1 MISSSFYP
9 TLASLIPL
17 EKLPDSIVPLIENTF
32 DDVFYKNYVSEKSMD
47 GDSGFFALT
56 IVLHKPLGFDFLGE
70 EGFSLVLN
78 PDQDGLTTEIPISV
92 NFKLEALKYIRGF
105 DPALVASDLVYTF
118 ELIFELLG
126 LEESELLEEVLDSYY
141 SDSPSPI
148 SDFVGDY
155 NSNIDFSGSLTE
167 PGGIISEAIA
177 DLVIQFESDPE
188 KDIFSYVFLAL
199 TEDFDGIKRLF
210 KKWVGNFGYKDILKL
225 FVPEI
230 YVSFDVIDIA
240 LIFPRNVLTPIDEFG
255 NKIEDEMIKSRLSFN
270 VGALSYHSKRG
281 FEYQEESSL
290 FLTPSF
296 IGNTPLTLSVENLK
310 IDIRDDQNIPEA
322 NVDGRSNA
330 FKGVFIEFATI
341 AFPNFFNPSA
351 ENSAT
356 IVARNLLIGS
366 EGGVS
371 GTIGIDTDIPDLI
384 YLTFVPLSVELDG
397 FVFDIDNNSMT
408 ISGLK
413 KVINEVHDEPDVTIE
428 EPITREIQ
436 IPIEGITV
444 VDSENTF
451 YNISSV
457 GTVTII
463 PAPAIGLLQFTLF
476 DTTITINDFY
486 LTFSKSKIVSSTV
499 TGTIEFD
506 ALDEPLNMEID
517 FTNGFRIHVSYPPG
531 LDVID
536 NSVFTLTLN
545 DLELGRVNEKL
556 FVALTAKLTNNL
568 EIPYVNKFVPN
579 IIDAHNLRWTQG
591 DGFDYNLSLEW
602 ANGLKLAISNDGPP
616 ALEPSKF
623 RIPFNQNKDGG
634 LFKLD
639 AVDLSLT
646 PVEDG
651 ITVGVKLAGA
661 ALNLKDVVILT
672 VDGVGA
678 QLTLTKVEE
687 DGNVGPF
694 NTVFGLIPPKGIG
707 IDVDAKAVTG
717 GGYVYLDFE
726 KGRYVGVAELTIKD
740 KITLKVIGII
750 TTKLPSGEKGN
761 SVLLLVTA
769 EFSPQP
775 LAFGFTLNGV
785 GGLVAINRTMNLQA
799 LRDGVKNNSI
809 DNVLF
814 PDDPIK
820 NIAEIISDL
829 ETIFPVQEGRY
840 VFGLMGL
847 IGWGEYK
854 IPDQPVKSLITME
867 IGLMIEVPKPVRI
880 AVLGVIKSILPTDDN
895 DIVKLQVN
903 FVGTID
909 FEAKYITFDAS
920 IYESNFLTFT
930 LAGDMAFRL
939 KWGDEPNFLFSVGGF
954 HPSFTPPPLNLPTM
968 DRLIINFLAE
978 ENPRLTLSTYLAIT
992 SNTLQFGALLDFYY
1006 KITDNIQ
1013 VVGALG
1019 FDILIQFSPFY
1030 LRAELYAMLAVLY
1043 KKNAVLSVSLYGML
1057 EGPKPWHVQGKA
1069 EFVFLKLN
1077 FKANFDKTFGDEGVV
1092 ILPDINVMPLLTD
1105 AANNTAN
1112 WQGVFPTESNL
1123 SVSLKEQADSEV
1135 AIILTHP
1142 NGSLRFEQKVV
1153 PLNMS
1158 INKFGKQT
1166 PVDYRHFSLEM
1177 IDFTTNT
1184 TKEFFAPA
1192 EFVDLSDNE
1201 KLARKSFEKMDA
1213 GISVTDSKRYKS
1225 SDYLTKKVKYEQIVY
1240 DSTEF
1245 GERITGFSELS
1256 AQNFQSWVNNN
1267 STTNS
1272 SLGSKK
1278 TVASNFAPN
1287 KMKMASETFTIA
1299 KTEDLTAF
1307 AEIEGELTFGSEV
1320 EARIA
1325 LDKLFT
1331 NNPELIDQLDVVLE
1345 HELV

>member
-1 MISSSFYP
+1 
-9 TLASLIPL
+9 
-17 EKLPDSIVPLIENTF
+17 
-32 DDVFYKNYVSEKSMD
+32 
-47 GDSGFFALT
+47 
-56 IVLHKPLGFDFLGE
+56 
-70 EGFSLVLN
+70 
-78 PDQDGLTTEIPISV
+78 
-92 NFKLEALKYIRGF
+92 
-105 DPALVASDLVYTF
+105 
-118 ELIFELLG
+118 
-126 LEESELLEEVLDSYY
+126 
-141 SDSPSPI
+141 
-148 SDFVGDY
+148 
-155 NSNIDFSGSLTE
+155 
-167 PGGIISEAIA
+167 
-177 DLVIQFESDPE
+177 
-188 KDIFSYVFLAL
+188 
-199 TEDFDGIKRLF
+199 
-210 KKWVGNFGYKDILKL
+210 
-225 FVPEI
+225 
-230 YVSFDVIDIA
+230 
-240 LIFPRNVLTPIDEFG
+240 
-255 NKIEDEMIKSRLSFN
+255 
-270 VGALSYHSKRG
+270 
-281 FEYQEESSL
+281 
-290 FLTPSF
+290 
-296 IGNTPLTLSVENLK
+296 
-310 IDIRDDQNIPEA
+310 
-322 NVDGRSNA
+322 
-330 FKGVFIEFATI
+330 
-341 AFPNFFNPSA
+341 
-351 ENSAT
+351 
-356 IVARNLLIGS
+356 
-366 EGGVS
+366 
-371 GTIGIDTDIPDLI
+371 
-384 YLTFVPLSVELDG
+384 
-397 FVFDIDNNSMT
+397 
-408 ISGLK
+408 
-413 KVINEVHDEPDVTIE
+413 
-428 EPITREIQ
+428 
-436 IPIEGITV
+436 
-444 VDSENTF
+444 
-451 YNISSV
+451 
-457 GTVTII
+457 
-463 PAPAIGLLQFTLF
+463 
-476 DTTITINDFY
+476 
-486 LTFSKSKIVSSTV
+486 
-499 TGTIEFD
+499 
-506 ALDEPLNMEID
+506 
-517 FTNGFRIHVSYPPG
+517 
-531 LDVID
+531 
-536 NSVFTLTLN
+536 
-545 DLELGRVNEKL
+545 
-556 FVALTAKLTNNL
+556 
-568 EIPYVNKFVPN
+568 
-579 IIDAHNLRWTQG
+579 
-591 DGFDYNLSLEW
+591 
-602 ANGLKLAISNDGPP
+602 
-616 ALEPSKF
+616 
-623 RIPFNQNKDGG
+623 
-634 LFKLD
+634 
-639 AVDLSLT
+639 
-646 PVEDG
+646 
-651 ITVGVKLAGA
+651 
-661 ALNLKDVVILT
+661 
-672 VDGVGA
+672 
-678 QLTLTKVEE
+678 
-687 DGNVGPF
+687 
-694 NTVFGLIPPKGIG
+694 
-707 IDVDAKAVTG
+707 
-717 GGYVYLDFE
+717 
-726 KGRYVGVAELTIKD
+726 
-740 KITLKVIGII
+740 
-750 TTKLPSGEKGN
+750 
-761 SVLLLVTA
+761 
-769 EFSPQP
+769 
-775 LAFGFTLNGV
+775 
-785 GGLVAINRTMNLQA
+785 MNLQA

-829 ETIFPVQEGRY
+829 ETIFPIQEGRY

-1201 KLARKSFEKMDA
+1201 KLTRKSFEKMDA

-1299 KTEDLTAF
+1299 KIEDLTAF